1 MITIHVTD
9 TSLSVTGHAERP
21 AGVPPGNNIV
31 CAAVSAVTL
40 TLIEG
45 LREIA
50 DLDIE
55 ATTESGNVQAKWDR
69 LNDIG
74 KALIDTWLLGISG
87 IQGSYGNITI
97 V

>member
-1 MITIHVTD
+1 MINIHVDENSIT
-9 TSLSVTGHAERP
+9 VTGHAERP
-21 AGVPPGNNIV
+21 AGVPPGNNII
-31 CAAVSAVTL
+31 CAAVSSVTL

-50 DLDIE
+50 GLQIE
-55 ATTESGNVQAKWDR
+55 AITEPGNVQIKWDR

-74 KALIDTWLLGISG
+74 KALIDTWLLGIYG